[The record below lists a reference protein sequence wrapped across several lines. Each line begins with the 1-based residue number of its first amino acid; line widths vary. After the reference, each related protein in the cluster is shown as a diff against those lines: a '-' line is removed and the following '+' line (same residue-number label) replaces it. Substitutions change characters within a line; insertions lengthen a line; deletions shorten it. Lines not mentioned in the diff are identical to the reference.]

1 MSNFWDSIIFPMKVE
16 TVPVKSSFWAGMGLS
31 VSPKPKPV
39 KQSKPKKATAKK
51 SKAVVKSERVYE
63 TVNDLIV
70 PAEDCTHHWVMAAN
84 AKWVVGTCKLCSGER
99 WFKTQFDVSFN
110 DTFAPGRVESL
121 QQVFEAEQAEAGKE

>member
-1 MSNFWDSIIFPMKVE
+1 MSNFWDSIIFPTKVE
-16 TVPVKSSFWAGMGLS
+16 MVPVKSSFWESVGLA
-31 VSPKPKPV
+31 PA

-51 SKAVVKSERVYE
+51 SKAVVKSEREYE

-110 DTFAPGRVESL
+110 DTFAPGKVESL
-121 QQVFEAEQAEAGKE
+121 QQAFETEQAEAGKE